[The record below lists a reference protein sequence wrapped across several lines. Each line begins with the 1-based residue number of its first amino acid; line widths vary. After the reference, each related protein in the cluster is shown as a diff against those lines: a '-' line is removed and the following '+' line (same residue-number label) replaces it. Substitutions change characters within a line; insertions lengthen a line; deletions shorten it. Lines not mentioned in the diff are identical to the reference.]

1 MNAKF
6 QIVID
11 IIHKIAMIV
20 LVILLI
26 GAMWKM
32 NQLMTNLI
40 SEIHKSYLS
49 LDSIKILIKD
59 SWWF

>member
-1 MNAKF
+1 MNEKF
-6 QIVID
+6 QTITDVV
-11 IIHKIAMIV
+11 HKFAMII

-32 NQLMTNLI
+32 NQLMLNLI
-40 SEIHKSYLS
+40 KEIHMSYLS
-49 LDSIKILIKD
+49 LDSIKILINN